1 MLNQAINV
9 FDFLKIE
16 YPDNAERTSLYYFPA
31 ISSLVI
37 STLLII
43 VAIVGGDGANFL
55 ISNKFNDLFTL
66 IAILPGFY
74 IAALSA
80 VAAINRNAIDAPIN
94 PNNPPTIK
102 KKEVDRAEECDIPL
116 TRRVFL
122 SMLFAYLATISLLL
136 AIFLILIR
144 FLFSL
149 KIMEVFVTF
158 SVITEWPTLIFFIL
172 NFIIFFLITQL
183 VVLTLVGINY
193 LGYKALVDG

>member
-149 KIMEVFVTF
+149 KTMEVFVTF

>member
-9 FDFLKIE
+9 FDFLKIK
-16 YPDNAERTSLYYFPA
+16 YNDNAEKTSLYYFPA
-31 ISSLVI
+31 ISSLI
-37 STLLII
+37 LSALLII

-80 VAAINRNAIDAPIN
+80 VAAINRDAIDDLIN
-94 PNNPPTIK
+94 PNSPPTIR
-102 KKEVDRAEECDIPL
+102 KKEVNRTEEFDDPL

-122 SMLFAYLATISLLL
+122 SMLFSYLATISLLL

-149 KIMEVFVTF
+149 KTMEVFVTF
-158 SVITEWPTLIFFIL
+158 STFAEWPTLIFFVL

-183 VVLTLVGINY
+183 VVLTLVGVNY
-193 LGYKALVDG
+193 LGYKALVDR